1 MKHKSILK
9 GKLKNSLICGN
20 WTLNPLIK
28 ETTKEIRK
36 YTEINENKNTTRENL
51 REAVEQ
57 Y

>member
-9 GKLKNSLICGN
+9 GKLKNSQICGN

-28 ETTKEIRK
+28 EMTKEIRK
-36 YTEINENKNTTRENL
+36 YIEINENKNTTRENL